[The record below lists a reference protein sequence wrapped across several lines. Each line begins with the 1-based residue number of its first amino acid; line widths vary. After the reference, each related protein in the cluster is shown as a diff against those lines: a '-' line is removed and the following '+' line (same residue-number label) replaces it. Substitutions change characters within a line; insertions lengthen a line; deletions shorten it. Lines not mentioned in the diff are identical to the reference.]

1 MVTKIIFS
9 SILAYLLG
17 SISSAVI
24 ICKLWH
30 LPDPRVCG
38 SNNPGTTNVLRIG
51 GKLPAILTLFCDALK
66 GILAVLIAKQINILP
81 IGLAIVMVAVFL
93 GHLYPIFFRFQGG
106 KGVATAFGVLL
117 AFSWQLGLL
126 LAGIWGVVVF
136 TSKISSLGAI
146 VTSLVAVYCGWW
158 IFDSVYS
165 YSITL
170 IVVLLLLRHK
180 QNISRL
186 LKGEEVRIGS

>member
-146 VTSLVAVYCGWW
+146 VASLVAVYCGWW
-158 IFDSVYS
+158 IFDSIYS

-170 IVVLLLLRHK
+170 IVILLLLRHK

-186 LKGEEVRIGS
+186 LKGEEARIG